1 MAPKTQAL
9 RLIIIADDLTGA
21 LDSSAAFAR
30 YGFRTHAVTSP
41 EAIARV
47 LAEQRPE
54 VLAVS
59 THTRDVSPEDA
70 KERVAQVMRALPGG
84 TLIFKKVDSRLKGP
98 IATELDAIP
107 YRKIV
112 AMPAIPS
119 FNRIVIN
126 GCVSGFGVDAP
137 ISVSD
142 ALGHHANS
150 ACIPDTRHDE
160 EMDQWIGDHATDTL
174 FLGARSLTERLAM
187 HMAGHASPQDLP
199 LSFPPALCITAGS
212 RDPIT
217 LAQINALLSAKRD
230 AVHIPAPNGCL
241 DTAPQQNARI
251 TVLQATPGAE
261 SLPSETVA
269 TNLAASLKKLTFEH
283 DVTWFLTGGATA
295 EAVLLSNDI
304 VEMQI
309 LGEILPGL
317 PVCRTENTVF
327 ITKSGGFGADDTLIR
342 VAEMIC
348 KT

>member
-1 MAPKTQAL
+1 MAPKIEAL

-30 YGFRTHAVTSP
+30 YGFRTYAVTSP
-41 EAIARV
+41 EAIARA
-47 LAEQRPE
+47 LAERRPE

-59 THTRDVSPEDA
+59 TQTRDASPEDA
-70 KERVAQVMRALPGG
+70 KERVAQVMRALPSG

-98 IATELDAIP
+98 IAAELDEIP
-107 YRKIV
+107 YHRIV
-112 AMPAIPS
+112 AMPAIPQ
-119 FNRIVIN
+119 FERIVVN

-137 ISVSD
+137 ISVGD
-142 ALGHHANS
+142 ALGHHASS
-150 ACIPDTRHDE
+150 ACIPDTLHDE
-160 EMDQWIGDHATDTL
+160 EMDQWIGAHTTDTL
-174 FLGARSLTERLAM
+174 FWGARALAERLAM
-187 HMAGHASPQDLP
+187 HMADHATPQDLP

-217 LAQINALLSAKRD
+217 LAQIKALLSAKLD
-230 AVHIPAPNGCL
+230 VVHIPAPNGCL
-241 DTAPQQNARI
+241 DAEPQQNARI
-251 TVLQATPGAE
+251 TVLQATPGAT
-261 SLPSETVA
+261 SIPAATVA
-269 TNLAASLKKLTFEH
+269 TNLAASLKKLTPEN

-304 VEMQI
+304 LEMQI

-327 ITKSGGFGADDTLIR
+327 ITKSGGFGADDTLVR